1 MSHNDISSLHLI
13 CESCSQDIQF
23 DIERSQLALA
33 ANLATLHRMLLRV
46 MSQKLSEKLVFPN
59 CQGISFSSVDLLDV
73 RHPPAEGLLSLNIQI
88 RLNTPGDCSQL
99 LHAARNMCS

>member
-73 RHPPAEGLLSLNIQI
+73 RHPPQRA
-88 RLNTPGDCSQL
+88 C
-99 LHAARNMCS
+99 